1 MFFKLQ
7 SEKTEWRRGGAVS
20 DGLCPAAAI
29 LPSRPTDKAGKRGL
43 PDIPLYNQFYIFR
56 RPLPQVEAGR
66 SNQKE
71 FRMTL
76 IFNSDGFPVYF
87 EQAPTIIVRDPLAEF
102 LGAAEHGLM
111 TYRYVDAVRLAGHSC
126 PTVAGAYLMV
136 CRGLKALYG
145 DDVPERGG
153 IEVRMRDG
161 RDEGTTGVVAS
172 VATLLT
178 GAATEQGFGGIGM
191 NRRFARRD
199 LLAFNGNID
208 GTLSLRRR
216 DTGAT
221 AEIDYHAQRV
231 PFAPQMA
238 EVMPKAVSGTA
249 SDEELRLFK
258 ELWQERTRTILV
270 DHADD
275 DGLIEIRLK

>member
-1 MFFKLQ
+1 
-7 SEKTEWRRGGAVS
+7 
-20 DGLCPAAAI
+20 
-29 LPSRPTDKAGKRGL
+29 
-43 PDIPLYNQFYIFR
+43 
-56 RPLPQVEAGR
+56 
-66 SNQKE
+66 
-71 FRMTL
+71 MTL

-87 EQAPTIIVRDPLAEF
+87 EQAPTIMVRDPLAEF

-238 EVMPKAVSGTA
+238 EVMPKAVSSTA

>member
-1 MFFKLQ
+1 
-7 SEKTEWRRGGAVS
+7 
-20 DGLCPAAAI
+20 
-29 LPSRPTDKAGKRGL
+29 
-43 PDIPLYNQFYIFR
+43 
-56 RPLPQVEAGR
+56 
-66 SNQKE
+66 
-71 FRMTL
+71 MTL

-87 EQAPTIIVRDPLAEF
+87 EQAPTIMVRDLLAEF

-178 GAATEQGFGGIGM
+178 GAAAEQGFGGIGM

-208 GTLSLRRR
+208 GTLALRRR

-231 PFAPQMA
+231 PFAPQA
-238 EVMPKAVSGTA
+238 N
-249 SDEELRLFK
+249 
-258 ELWQERTRTILV
+258 
-270 DHADD
+270 AD
-275 DGLIEIRLK
+275 RKSVV

>member
-1 MFFKLQ
+1 
-7 SEKTEWRRGGAVS
+7 
-20 DGLCPAAAI
+20 
-29 LPSRPTDKAGKRGL
+29 
-43 PDIPLYNQFYIFR
+43 
-56 RPLPQVEAGR
+56 
-66 SNQKE
+66 
-71 FRMTL
+71 MTL

-87 EQAPTIIVRDPLAEF
+87 EQAPTIMVRDPLAEF

-111 TYRYVDAVRLAGHSC
+111 TYRYVDAVRLAVHSC

-178 GAATEQGFGGIGM
+178 GAAAEQGFGGIGM

-208 GTLSLRRR
+208 GTLALRRS

-258 ELWQERTRTILV
+258 EFWQERTRAILV